1 MATLISTR
9 TAKIERA
16 SWLDLWK
23 LNLITGIPVIEIVKR
38 IR

>member
-9 TAKIERA
+9 TSKKERA
-16 SWLDLWK
+16 SWLDIWK
-23 LNLITGIPVIEIVKR
+23 LNLITGVPVIEIVKR